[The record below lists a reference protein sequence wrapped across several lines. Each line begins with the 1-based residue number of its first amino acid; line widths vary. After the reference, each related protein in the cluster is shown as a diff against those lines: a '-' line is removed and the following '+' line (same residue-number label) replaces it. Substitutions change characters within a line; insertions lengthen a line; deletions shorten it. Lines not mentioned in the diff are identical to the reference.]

1 MFLTLS
7 KLEFKRGYFGLYR
20 FLVFFVFSNFSQILK
35 EFKTNNEVFVVVVVV
50 FSSNKSDINDSIYSN
65 IVKELKI
72 DKFEKITGEEILKE
86 LDLYSELNRL
96 IDENLKSYL
105 PVGIRFTIESFN
117 QPDEIKKILNSI
129 EKNIISQPT

>member
-35 EFKTNNEVFVVVVVV
+35 EFKTNNEVFVIF

>member
-35 EFKTNNEVFVVVVVV
+35 EFKTNNEVFVIV